1 MGTVP
6 VAMHSLQHTLTTIR
20 TVVGRE
26 QIRTYVEPLSVPM
39 RISVV
44 ADGNCF
50 TDITCGN
57 AQFTT
62 QINRDQNC
70 YEQGTDTHIR

>member
-1 MGTVP
+1 M
-6 VAMHSLQHTLTTIR
+6 S
-20 TVVGRE
+20 RE

-44 ADGNCF
+44 ADGNCV
-50 TDITCGN
+50 TDITCGY

-62 QINRDQNC
+62 HINHDQNC
-70 YEQGTDTHIR
+70 YEQGTDTHRR